1 VEFKNLI
8 EPMPSN
14 EPNPPKEIKITAEM
28 RKEKEEMIR
37 KKLDMFNQQISAIDK
52 LKDELYS
59 EVNKRSEP

>member
-1 VEFKNLI
+1 
-8 EPMPSN
+8 MPSN
-14 EPNPPKEIKITAEM
+14 EPSSPKEIKITAEM